1 MEFSCQSHC
10 EKTTALNPYD
20 SEFREEPDSESISKK
35 VIPTFDFPGK
45 IEKSDG
51 ESQKSDFSSEKAS
64 DSNSELILVI
74 PTSVSRHRIRKSDQK
89 LHSNVEKE
97 RNFEFEAFCVE
108 NGSEKSIF
116 QAEIQ
121 IISVKNHFSAVLIPL
136 ALPFVHKQRYF
147 SEKSLKIA
155 ARNAAKS
162 VSLTAVSASL
172 HSLHTNDKDTLL
184 HFNDSDA
191 SRTSICTYRMVE
203 SDGMEGI
210 GYGDDSESSK
220 NRSEVPMDAKTSETG
235 HERWLERKPRRP
247 PKDLK
252 KTAEKEVIIDRI
264 DKNGVNQKL
273 LIFAENQC
281 VLSENNR
288 SEPEISREFLEN
300 AAKTWFLWENR
311 AKKLENIDFVFENA
325 NFVSG
330 SWKLAPAEREAVS
343 MRDVAN
349 ESIDRVTIRREELEE
364 GFAGGKKVRDSEF
377 CSDISQVHREVAEEG
392 LYLSSVLSV
401 CLATSTESFYAFEKI
416 EKDKKEKLVF
426 SVELFESFAEEQVSN
441 SSELVGRGKMPV
453 FSVFVSLP
461 CQIIDRKCH
470 KKENGAKI
478 AKNEPNMGNLKRKMQ
493 FSMKRPPAMVIR
505 GGAKIAKSEIEKA
518 DRIVLVETRGE
529 NVVVCQVSIPATR
542 YRCYYKNCFGTSA
555 GGAGAADL
563 QHLTRH
569 LSSVHQKK
577 VEWTYKCSICG
588 EEAAG
593 KSTKATRWV
602 SSHMLEKHGAQHRP
616 RIRSAPTTNQKI
628 SDVLKKAA
636 PSLQRPERAV
646 RKGYTAPPVEETTPE
661 KILRVEAM
669 EKMPQTRAVTKSLS
683 VLKESVKKSV
693 KKTEEKQMGKKV
705 FSIFSN
711 NGETSSPA
719 SRRLSVAPVRTNSL
733 GSVVDLSNLQGP
745 ERVKAAKQNAQITAR
760 METKR
765 RRSSL
770 SVLKP
775 QKVSGKS
782 GKEETNKISEI
793 IPEDSVVSR
802 ENDWNE
808 SGVLNLT
815 FESDGSNGYVGKRF
829 NTWCLDHED
838 SREAWLSDEVIMW
851 YLERICSKSEKYK
864 VLDPLT
870 WEIWKIEGIQMVESK
885 LWSSKTYLFP
895 VCEENHWILLIIDSQ
910 SVWYAN
916 SLAYEP
922 AGNVAKFLKELKRER
937 KYFEIPTPYQKDKVN
952 CGVHVCLIARSI
964 ESGVYWYDIK
974 DVQSFRS
981 DMKRMLRRKG
991 YELFSAPYHQIIP
1004 QKMSIDVDDCEIIDD
1019 VFYDDSEKERD
1030 ESEDV
1035 KKNITEI
1042 SIENITPLEKTEK
1055 VEECKRIDSILYG
1068 ESEKGE
1074 NETVDVKE
1082 TRSDLSIEK
1091 GEIIDKLPADVIE
1104 NVVKESEG
1112 LLEVFRSEISTENTT
1127 IPVQNR
1133 ENENDFGI
1141 ISNILSK
1148 LVETVVYNVEGIR
1161 EIPKL
1166 MDIKLATPEKVCQV
1180 KQKRREK
1187 PKKQMGKIQKVPAG
1201 KADELIQKV
1210 RVWFEKEFNSYL
1222 QDGKSFQRLEWL
1234 ADSLTAA
1241 IHKASVGDEGAVK
1254 KIEKRCPPLE
1264 MKEGEMSTQTTVTK
1278 SARNTS
1284 QKSGEKS
1291 KGARESLGKSY
1302 WQNRAKTYNRL
1313 IGKES
1318 KQCEIPIG
1326 VLEKFFTETTSVTN
1340 VPKEV
1345 LESNCKKKL
1354 PVYLHCMYHQFHQVC
1369 PFTDHLITLQSNL
1382 FMILEAMSRKHQ
1394 DRWRGQ
1400 PAVYSSW
1407 NWNDRVYGRNGY
1419 VPTGNGNWEKPH
1431 IPFFGDE
1438 ISKVPQSEVSNSESH
1453 HRVQEETEENV
1464 NKDETKEEIKQEEN
1478 PKDDVLEEVQQMVA
1492 NLKILNTTIDNLSKK
1507 IDSNQHLRSNVNY
1520 NMNHYFHGSR
1530 FVMPHS
1536 NYGDHHRPVHHP
1548 QYGTPNHIGQYGY
1561 RHQYWNRGS
1570 QNVKQMKKNHVAA
1583 EKQKNKKQ
1591 NGSGKK
1597 GKLASRETATSQQ
1610 ESKQKD
1616 KLSKSTAKD
1625 QNVAK

>member
-1 MEFSCQSHC
+1 
-10 EKTTALNPYD
+10 
-20 SEFREEPDSESISKK
+20 
-35 VIPTFDFPGK
+35 
-45 IEKSDG
+45 
-51 ESQKSDFSSEKAS
+51 
-64 DSNSELILVI
+64 
-74 PTSVSRHRIRKSDQK
+74 
-89 LHSNVEKE
+89 
-97 RNFEFEAFCVE
+97 
-108 NGSEKSIF
+108 
-116 QAEIQ
+116 
-121 IISVKNHFSAVLIPL
+121 
-136 ALPFVHKQRYF
+136 
-147 SEKSLKIA
+147 
-155 ARNAAKS
+155 
-162 VSLTAVSASL
+162 
-172 HSLHTNDKDTLL
+172 
-184 HFNDSDA
+184 
-191 SRTSICTYRMVE
+191 MVE
-203 SDGMEGI
+203 SDGMDGI

-220 NRSEVPMDAKTSETG
+220 NRSEVAMDAKTNETG
-235 HERWLERKPRRP
+235 QERWLERRPRRP

-252 KTAEKEVIIDRI
+252 GIAKKEVIIDRI

-281 VLSENNR
+281 VMSENNR

-300 AAKTWFLWENR
+300 SAKTWFLWENR

-364 GFAGGKKVRDSEF
+364 GFAGGKTVRESEF

-493 FSMKRPPAMVIR
+493 FSMKRPPAIVIR

-616 RIRSAPTTNQKI
+616 RIRSAPTTNQKV

-705 FSIFSN
+705 FSIFSK

-745 ERVKAAKQNAQITAR
+745 ERVKAAKLNAQISAR

-782 GKEETNKISEI
+782 GKEETNRISEI

-815 FESDGSNGYVGKRF
+815 LKTSKRSPPKPSRGGARISSKKGKYGKKKQETKKAQPPKGEATKKAQPKGEPAKLIEQVRTWFDKQMKSYQEQGSNIQ
-829 NTWCLDHED
+829 T
-838 SREAWLSDEVIMW
+838 
-851 YLERICSKSEKYK
+851 
-864 VLDPLT
+864 LT
-870 WEIWKIEGIQMVESK
+870 WIA
-885 LWSSKTYLFP
+885 
-895 VCEENHWILLIIDSQ
+895 DS
-910 SVWYAN
+910 
-916 SLAYEP
+916 
-922 AGNVAKFLKELKRER
+922 
-937 KYFEIPTPYQKDKVN
+937 
-952 CGVHVCLIARSI
+952 LIAAIFKANNGNKYLVDKITARCPPPLLNEGEMATQTSRRT
-964 ESGVYWYDIK
+964 EAVKPK
-974 DVQSFRS
+974 DRF
-981 DMKRMLRRKG
+981 
-991 YELFSAPYHQIIP
+991 
-1004 QKMSIDVDDCEIIDD
+1004 
-1019 VFYDDSEKERD
+1019 
-1030 ESEDV
+1030 
-1035 KKNITEI
+1035 
-1042 SIENITPLEKTEK
+1042 
-1055 VEECKRIDSILYG
+1055 
-1068 ESEKGE
+1068 
-1074 NETVDVKE
+1074 
-1082 TRSDLSIEK
+1082 
-1091 GEIIDKLPADVIE
+1091 
-1104 NVVKESEG
+1104 VKES
-1112 LLEVFRSEISTENTT
+1112 
-1127 IPVQNR
+1127 
-1133 ENENDFGI
+1133 NEP
-1141 ISNILSK
+1141 L
-1148 LVETVVYNVEGIR
+1148 R
-1161 EIPKL
+1161 
-1166 MDIKLATPEKVCQV
+1166 
-1180 KQKRREK
+1180 
-1187 PKKQMGKIQKVPAG
+1187 
-1201 KADELIQKV
+1201 
-1210 RVWFEKEFNSYL
+1210 
-1222 QDGKSFQRLEWL
+1222 FQY
-1234 ADSLTAA
+1234 A
-1241 IHKASVGDEGAVK
+1241 K
-1254 KIEKRCPPLE
+1254 
-1264 MKEGEMSTQTTVTK
+1264 
-1278 SARNTS
+1278 
-1284 QKSGEKS
+1284 
-1291 KGARESLGKSY
+1291 
-1302 WQNRAKTYNRL
+1302 NRAKTFNVI
-1313 IGKES
+1313 IGKHS
-1318 KQCEIPIG
+1318 ARCEIDINVVENHFRQTLKAQPVTEEALNTVCSGIKKANVDPSIEGPISPGEVKAILAKIKDTSPGTDG
-1326 VLEKFFTETTSVTN
+1326 VKYSDLKWFDPEGERLAFLFDECRQHGKIPSHWKEAETVLLPKDCTE
-1340 VPKEV
+1340 E
-1345 LESNCKKKL
+1345 ERKKPENWRPISLMATVYKL
-1354 PVYLHCMYHQFHQVC
+1354 
-1369 PFTDHLITLQSNL
+1369 
-1382 FMILEAMSRKHQ
+1382 
-1394 DRWRGQ
+1394 
-1400 PAVYSSW
+1400 YSSVW
-1407 NWNDRVYGRNGY
+1407 NRRISSVKGVISDCQRGFQAIDGCNESIGILRMCIDTATVLNRNLSCSWLDLTNAFGSVPHELIRRSLAAFGYPESVINIISDMYNGSSMRVKTAEQKTQNIMIEAGVKQGDPISPTLFNICLEGIIRRHQTRKTGYNCVGNDVRCLAFADDLAILTNNQDEMQKVLNQLDKDCRSVALIFKPKKCASLTIKKGSVDQYARIKIHGMPIRTMSDGDTY
-1419 VPTGNGNWEKPH
+1419 KYLGVQTGNG
-1431 IPFFGDE
+1431 GRA
-1438 ISKVPQSEVSNSESH
+1438 SESESLTQIAAELQMVH
-1453 HRVQEETEENV
+1453 DTDLAPNQ
-1464 NKDETKEEIKQEEN
+1464 KL
-1478 PKDDVLEEVQQMVA
+1478 DVLKAFILPRLQHMYRNATPKLRE
-1492 NLKILNTTIDNLSKK
+1492 LKEFENT
-1507 IDSNQHLRSNVNY
+1507 
-1520 NMNHYFHGSR
+1520 
-1530 FVMPHS
+1530 VM
-1536 NYGDHHRPVHHP
+1536 
-1548 QYGTPNHIGQYGY
+1548 
-1561 RHQYWNRGS
+1561 
-1570 QNVKQMKKNHVAA
+1570 K
-1583 EKQKNKKQ
+1583 
-1591 NGSGKK
+1591 
-1597 GKLASRETATSQQ
+1597 
-1610 ESKQKD
+1610 
-1616 KLSKSTAKD
+1616 
-1625 QNVAK
+1625 